1 MFLGIEIGGTKLQLG
16 VGPGDGQTFA
26 ELVRLDVDIARG
38 GAGIREQIAAV
49 GPELVAKHGVK
60 RVGYGFGGP
69 VFGARGLV
77 QTSHQV
83 RGWDQFPLV
92 EWTEQQLGV
101 PTRLGNDC
109 DVAALAEATYG
120 AGRDVQ
126 TVFYVTVGTGIGGGL
141 VIRRQI
147 HGTDRPAAAEIGH
160 LRPGIGA
167 TTTHS
172 TVESVA
178 AGPVISERVQSWLM
192 GRGHGAVSPPVISA
206 RVQRWLIEFADEQQ
220 VNRDADELLSQVDG
234 HVEALTTKHLSAAAI
249 RGNVLARKSYDEA
262 TTMLGWAIAQVITL
276 IAPDIVVVGGGVSLA
291 GDDVFF
297 NPLREAVDRYSFP
310 ALRKACPVVPAA
322 LGESVVVHGALALAA
337 AE

>member
-26 ELVRLDVDIARG
+26 ELVRLDVDSARG

-49 GPELVAKHGVK
+49 GPALVAKHQVQ

-69 VFGARGLV
+69 VFGARGIV

-83 RGWDQFPLV
+83 HGWDQFPLV
-92 EWTEQQLGV
+92 EWTEQQFGV

-120 AGRDVQ
+120 AGRETR

-141 VIRRQI
+141 VINRHI

-160 LRPGIGA
+160 LRPGMEA
-167 TTTHS
+167 VTAHH
-172 TVESVA
+172 TVESIA
-178 AGPVISERVQSWLM
+178 AGP
-192 GRGHGAVSPPVISA
+192 AISA
-206 RVQRWLIEFADEQQ
+206 RVQRWLREMAGDSLQQ
-220 VNRDADELLSQVDG
+220 PAAQELLHAVDG
-234 HVEALTTKHLSAAAI
+234 HIDALTTKHLSAAAQ
-249 RGNVLARKSYDEA
+249 RGNSLARKSYDEA
-262 TTMLGWAIAQVITL
+262 TLALGWAIAQVITL
-276 IAPDIVVVGGGVSLA
+276 IAPDVVIVGGGVSLA

-297 NPLREAVDRYSFP
+297 RPLREAVDRFSFP
-310 ALRKACPVVPAA
+310 PLKQACPVVPAA

>member
-16 VGPGDGQTFA
+16 VGPADGQTFA

-120 AGRDVQ
+120 AGRESR

-141 VIRRQI
+141 VIHRQI

-178 AGPVISERVQSWLM
+178 AGPAISERVQ
-192 GRGHGAVSPPVISA
+192 
-206 RVQRWLIEFADEQQ
+206 RWLTEHMDLS
-220 VNRDADELLSQVDG
+220 RDDVHAQELLAAANG
-234 HVEALTTKHLSAAAI
+234 RLEALTTKHLAAAAVS
-249 RGNVLARKSYDEA
+249 GNVLARKSYDEA

-291 GDDVFF
+291 GDEVFF

>member
-26 ELVRLDVDIARG
+26 EFVRLDVDSARG
-38 GAGIREQIAAV
+38 GAGIREQIATV
-49 GPELVAKHGVK
+49 GRDLVAKHRVQ

-69 VFGARGLV
+69 VFGSRGLV

-83 RGWDQFPLV
+83 HGWDQFPLV
-92 EWTEQQLGV
+92 EWTQQQLGV

-120 AGRDVQ
+120 AGRTAR

-141 VIRRQI
+141 VIHRQI

-167 TTTHS
+167 TTTS
-172 TVESVA
+172 QTVESEA
-178 AGPVISERVQSWLM
+178 AGPAISARVQSWLM
-192 GRGHGAVSPPVISA
+192 GRSRGPSSPPVVSA
-206 RVQRWLIEFADEQQ
+206 RVQRWLMEFADEQQ
-220 VNRDADELLSQVDG
+220 VNSHAEELLSQVDDR
-234 HVEALTTKHLSAAAI
+234 VEALTTKHLSAAAI
-249 RGNVLARKSYDEA
+249 RGNVLAQKSYDEA
-262 TTMLGWAIAQVITL
+262 TTVLGWAIAQVITL
-276 IAPDIVVVGGGVSLA
+276 IAPDVVVVGGGVSLA
-291 GDDVFF
+291 GEEVFF
-297 NPLREAVDRYSFP
+297 APLRASVDRYSFP
-310 ALRKACPVVPAA
+310 PLRNACPIVPAA